1 VRSPGRLK
9 LLFYAICFAPALWLI
24 FLAFTS
30 GLGANPVEKII
41 HTTGDWALNF
51 LLLTLTITPLRRITG
66 WSWPMELRRT
76 AGLFCFFYAVIHFF
90 TYIILYQGFSWEYI
104 MDDVVKHKRIAV
116 GFASLM
122 FLVPPAVTSMA
133 SMARRLGWKRWRI
146 MQSTVYGAAVCGVV
160 HYVWLVKRDM
170 RRPLI
175 YAAILAVLLG
185 YRLVAYALTHWI
197 TKEGKT
203 NDRPIGMIAPE

>member
-1 VRSPGRLK
+1 VRSPGPLK
-9 LLFYAICFAPALWLI
+9 LLFYAICFAPVLWLI
-24 FLAFTS
+24 SLAFTS

-51 LLLTLTITPLRRITG
+51 LILTLTITPLCRLTG
-66 WSWPMELRRT
+66 WSWPVGLRRT
-76 AGLFCFFYAVIHFF
+76 AGLFCFFYAVVHFCI
-90 TYIILYQGFSWEYI
+90 YIILDQGFSWEFI

-133 SMARRLGWKRWRI
+133 GMARRLGRKRWRI

-175 YAAILAVLLG
+175 YAAVLAVLLG
-185 YRLVAYALTHWI
+185 YRLAAYTLTRWF
-197 TKEGKT
+197 TKEGKI
-203 NDRPIGMIAPE
+203 NDRPTGMIAPE

>member
-1 VRSPGRLK
+1 MRSPGRLK
-9 LLFYAICFAPALWLI
+9 LLFSAICLAPILWLI

-51 LLLTLTITPLRRITG
+51 LILTLTITPLCQLTG
-66 WSWPMELRRT
+66 WSWPVGLRRT

-90 TYIILYQGFSWEYI
+90 TYIILDQGFSWQFI
-104 MDDVVKHKRIAV
+104 VDDVVKHKRIAV
-116 GFASLM
+116 GFASLL
-122 FLVPPAVTSMA
+122 FLVPPAVTSIA
-133 SMARRLGWKRWRI
+133 GMARRLGRKRWRI
-146 MQSTVYGAAVCGVV
+146 IQSTVYGAAVCGVV

-185 YRLVAYALTHWI
+185 YRLAAYALSHWI
-197 TKEGKT
+197 TKEGKI
-203 NDRPIGMIAPE
+203 NGKPRELSQN